1 MKDKID
7 ISNANIIDHVMCD
20 AYLQFMKLKYLHGGS
35 KMIKYDIKTS
45 YSIIGFIIIIDVG
58 QE

>member
-7 ISNANIIDHVMCD
+7 LSNANVIDHVMCD

-35 KMIKYDIKTS
+35 KMIKTS
-45 YSIIGFIIIIDVG
+45 YYIIIYHRFY
-58 QE
+58 

>member
-7 ISNANIIDHVMCD
+7 IGNANVIDHVMCD

-35 KMIKYDIKTS
+35 KMIKTS
-45 YSIIGFIIIIDVG
+45 KHHNLS
-58 QE
+58 